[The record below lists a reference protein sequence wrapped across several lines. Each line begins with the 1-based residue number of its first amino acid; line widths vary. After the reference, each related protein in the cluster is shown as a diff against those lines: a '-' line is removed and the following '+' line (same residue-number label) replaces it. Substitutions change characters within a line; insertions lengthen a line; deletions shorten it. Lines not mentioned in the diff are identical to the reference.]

1 MNAISPRDAA
11 AWLGTESG
19 LTSKQIGR
27 ALGTGPRTAASWAA
41 GSQVPPFRVARLL
54 ELHTLIS
61 GLEADSP
68 EGRRRL
74 LLSSGQGRS
83 LFQAFVDGTPRG
95 QQIHFPIPVLERLG
109 I

>member
-27 ALGTGPRTAASWAA
+27 ALGTGLRAVTSWAA
-41 GSQVPPFRVARLL
+41 GTQVPPSLAPRLL
-54 ELHTLIS
+54 ELHALVS
-61 GLEADSP
+61 GLEATTP
-68 EGRRRL
+68 EGRRQL
-74 LLSSGQGRS
+74 LLSSNQGRS
-83 LFQAFVDGTPRG
+83 LFQTFVDGTPRG
-95 QQIHFPIPVLERLG
+95 QQIQFTIPVLERLG